1 MSPQRPE
8 THPKRCKEDDTKEP
22 ALKTSRIDRG
32 TYRKLVG
39 ISHAQ

>member
-8 THPKRCKEDDTKEP
+8 NHPKNVSEDDTKEP
-22 ALKTSRIDRG
+22 ALKHQELKRNIQ
-32 TYRKLVG
+32 KLVG